1 MKKLAVCIAMALIA
15 TGVHAK
21 EWKNIRIGVDP
32 TYAPFESKA
41 PSGQLTGFD
50 IELGDAICAK
60 MHAKCEWVENDF
72 DGLIPALN
80 VKKIDAIVSSLSITD
95 KRKEQI
101 AYSDKLFNSPS
112 RMIAK
117 DGSGLMPTVES
128 LKGKRVG
135 AEQGTIQETYIKTYW
150 QPKGVTLVPYQNQDQ
165 VYSDLVAGRIDAA
178 FQDETQASIGFLKT
192 ARGKGFAFAGASI
205 EDKKTLGEGTGVGLR
220 KSDDDLRMQLNVAI
234 KAIHADGTFDKL
246 AKKYFDFNIYGH

>member
-1 MKKLAVCIAMALIA
+1 MKKLAVCIAMALVA
-15 TGVHAK
+15 TGVSAK

-41 PSGQLTGFD
+41 PSGQLIGFD
-50 IELGDAICAK
+50 IDLGNALCAK

-80 VKKIDAIVSSLSITD
+80 VKKIDAIISSLSITD

-135 AEQGTIQETYIKTYW
+135 VEQGTIQETYIKTYW
-150 QPKGVTLVPYQNQDQ
+150 QPKGVILVPYQNQDQ
-165 VYSDLVAGRIDAA
+165 AYADLVAGRIDAS
-178 FQDETQASIGFLKT
+178 FQDEVQASIGFLKT
-192 ARGKGFAFAGASI
+192 PRGKGFAFAGASI
-205 EDKKTLGEGTGVGLR
+205 DDKKTLGDGAGIGLR
-220 KSDDDLRMQLNVAI
+220 KSDDDLRTQFNAAI
-234 KAIHADGTFDKL
+234 KAIRADGTYDKI